1 MRLNLPLLFTACII
15 SFCLACSKTEETPAP
30 SDEKTF
36 TSFSFTITQNATLPQ
51 DIVCEIENDTIY
63 AFVFSG
69 TDITNLKPS
78 FTSKATG
85 VLIGD
90 VKQVSNQAAHDFS
103 RLITYTVK
111 AADGSA
117 KNYVV
122 KFSDTKLPALYIS
135 TNNVP
140 IESRDTYIP
149 GYVTIKEKMS
159 SDSLFGG
166 EMEIKGRGNSTW
178 DMPKKPYKFKLGK
191 KAGLLGMNESK
202 QWVLLANYAD
212 KSLVRNEV
220 AFELSRRAGLA
231 YTPAGKYVDVILN
244 GKYIGNY
251 ELVEQIDVGEH
262 KVNIHEQEE
271 GANTWPEISGGYLTE
286 VDGFAFTEAVNF
298 LTTRGMPVA
307 VHYPDD
313 DEITDAQKIYITNHY
328 NKFEDSLFSDNFTD
342 INKGYQQYF
351 DLDSYVNY
359 YIVNEVVGNPDIF
372 WSTYMYKD
380 YGNDKMYSGPV
391 WDFDIAANNDDR
403 IGDAVNRLMIDAA
416 HEPKMWINRLM
427 EDPAF
432 RKAVRERWNIVK
444 ANITSIPAFV
454 DVLAFQLQYSQT
466 KNFQRW
472 NILNQKVYRN
482 FEVAGSYKGE
492 TDYLKNYLTNRI
504 TWLDDVFN
512 GPRFD

>member
-1 MRLNLPLLFTACII
+1 MKLNLFLLSTAIAI
-15 SFCLACSKTEETPAP
+15 VFCSCSKKTAPPEP
-30 SDEKTF
+30 SDEKSF
-36 TSFSFTITQNATLPQ
+36 ISFSFTITQNPNLPQ
-51 DIVCEIENDTIY
+51 DISCEIIGDTIY
-63 AFVFSG
+63 AFTFSG
-69 TDITNLKPS
+69 TDVTNLKPS
-78 FTSKATG
+78 FTSEAEE

-90 VKQVSNQAAHDFS
+90 QKQLSNQAAHNFS
-103 RLITYTVK
+103 SPVTYTLK
-111 AADGSA
+111 AADNTT

-122 KFSDTKLPALYIS
+122 KFNDTKLPVLSIS

-140 IESRDTYIP
+140 IDSKDTYIP
-149 GYVTIKEKMS
+149 GHVTIKQDMTG
-159 SDSLFGG
+159 DSLFGG
-166 EMEIKGRGNSTW
+166 DMEIKGRGNSTW

-191 KAGLLGMNESK
+191 KAGLLGMYESK

-212 KSLVRNEV
+212 KSLIRNEV
-220 AFELSRRAGLA
+220 AFEVSRRAGLA
-231 YTPAGKYVDVILN
+231 YTPAGRFVDVILN

-271 GANTWPEISGGYLTE
+271 GANTLPEISGGYLTE

-298 LTTRGMPVA
+298 LTPRGMPVA

-328 NKFEDSLFSDNFTD
+328 NKFEDSLFAENFTD

-359 YIVNEVVGNPDIF
+359 YIVNEVMGNPDIF

-380 YGNDKMYSGPV
+380 YNNDKLYSGPV

-403 IGDAVNRLMIDAA
+403 IGDAVNSLMFDVA
-416 HEPKMWINRLM
+416 HEPRLWINRLM

-432 RKAVRERWNIVK
+432 RKAVRERWNTLK
-444 ANITSIPAFV
+444 ANINTVPAFA
-454 DVLAFQLQYSQT
+454 DALALQLQYSQA

-472 NILNQKVYRN
+472 NILQEKVYRN
-482 FEVAGSYKGE
+482 FQVAGSYKGE

-504 TWLDDVFN
+504 AWLDATFN
-512 GPRFD
+512 GSRFD